1 MATVTTTIS
10 VSYEDAAGNIR
21 TFGVPL
27 KERTPATAKV
37 SLLTQTITTG
47 ADTNL
52 NFGDIS
58 SPSEIGVKNLD
69 PTNYVTIKDNSDV
82 AVAVLRP
89 DTNSDGNGGCLFISE
104 PGSNMSSPSARA
116 NTGSCEI
123 EVFAASI

>member
-1 MATVTTTIS
+1 MAVVTTTVSIS
-10 VSYEDAAGNIR
+10 FEDDAGNVR

-27 KERTPATAKV
+27 RERTPATAKV

-69 PTNYVTIKDNSDV
+69 PTNYVTIKDNNDV
-82 AVAVLRP
+82 AVAILRP
-89 DTNSDGNGGCLFISE
+89 DTNEDGNGGCFVMSE
-104 PGSNMSSPSARA
+104 PGSNMTSPTARA
-116 NTGSCEI
+116 NLGSCDI

>member
-1 MATVTTTIS
+1 MATVTTTVS
-10 VSYEDAAGNIR
+10 VTYEDDAGNQR

-69 PTNYVTIKDNSDV
+69 PTNYVTIKDDNNV
-82 AVAVLRP
+82 AVAILRP
-89 DTNSDGNGGCLFISE
+89 DTNSDGNGGCLLISE

-123 EVFAASI
+123 EVFAVSI